1 MNKQELKIKQKK
13 LETKKITSE
22 DLETLN
28 GYLTTLRIK
37 RLLWLNLGMS
47 FVLGDLIMLLIMMLN
62 PEKWEKPF
70 SSIET
75 IIGIIAVIAFGV
87 MTLVCLMIWN
97 FFRERSERV
106 EEEIGK
112 LFKTENKEINNET
125 NKRN

>member
-1 MNKQELKIKQKK
+1 
-13 LETKKITSE
+13 
-22 DLETLN
+22 
-28 GYLTTLRIK
+28 
-37 RLLWLNLGMS
+37 MS

-112 LFKTENKEINNET
+112 LCKTGKQGY
-125 NKRN
+125 K